1 MQINMA
7 GLERRANGKRER
19 FVATV
24 TLAVA
29 GPPRLAAQLAN
40 PVSFETSR
48 ADRTRRP
55 PLRFEKLSRAL
66 QISETRRAPRVHSH
80 HRTNTNKVFKVTR

>member
-7 GLERRANGKRER
+7 GLERRANGKREQ
-19 FVATV
+19 FAATV

-29 GPPRLAAQLAN
+29 CPPRLAAQLAN
-40 PVSFETSR
+40 SVSFETFR

-55 PLRFEKLSRAL
+55 SLRFEKLSRAFRIL
-66 QISETRRAPRVHSH
+66 EIRRAPHVHSG
-80 HRTNTNKVFKVTR
+80 HRTNTNTGI